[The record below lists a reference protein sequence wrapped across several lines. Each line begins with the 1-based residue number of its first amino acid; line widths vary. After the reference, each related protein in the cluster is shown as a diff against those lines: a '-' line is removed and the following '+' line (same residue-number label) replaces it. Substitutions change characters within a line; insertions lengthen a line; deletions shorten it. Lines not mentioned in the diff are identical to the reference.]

1 MSKRTMTAAIVGFL
15 VITGATV
22 GVGHADPADDALA
35 QLQELSRTAEQT
47 NEAVNAAQ
55 DDLDA
60 KLAAQTAAEQ
70 QRDSDAAAL
79 QTAQTKLAGYQTSVD
94 EFAVA
99 TYMSGQTGELG
110 AVLTATSPQGLI
122 DQLSLQRVIGTQL
135 ATTMADF
142 RAAREDTIKAA
153 AASAESA
160 AQAKTAADQAATVRA
175 GLMEKQS
182 ELQRKIAVVRAQYE
196 QLTPQQ
202 RVQLADPGPVPAGPE
217 VLAAPAPGLPEA
229 VPPVDNPANPA
240 APEAIPPGDVAAP
253 LPTSSGHGGI
263 VVQAALSK
271 IGSPYAW
278 GGTGPG
284 AFDCSGLVNWAYH
297 QAGIG
302 LPRSSYALAAN
313 GTPVSRDELQ
323 PGDVVNHYGDASH
336 SSIYIGDGMVVHA
349 STYGVPVR
357 VVPLDAAGPFFNA
370 RRY

>member
-1 MSKRTMTAAIVGFL
+1 MTAAIVGFL
-15 VITGATV
+15 VFTGSVT
-22 GVGHADPADDALA
+22 GIGHADPAEDALA
-35 QLQELSRTAEQT
+35 QLRELSRTAEQT

-70 QRDSDAAAL
+70 QRDTDAAAL
-79 QTAQTKLAGYQTSVD
+79 QTAQDKLGGYQARVD

-99 TYMSGQTGELG
+99 TYMSGRTGELG

-122 DQLSLQRVIGTQL
+122 DQLSLQRVIGSQL
-135 ATTMADF
+135 STTMADF
-142 RAAREDTIKAA
+142 RTAREDTVKAA
-153 AASAESA
+153 AASTESA
-160 AQAKTAADQAATVRA
+160 AQAKTAAEQAATVRA

-229 VPPVDNPANPA
+229 VPPVDNPADPA
-240 APEAIPPGDVAAP
+240 APAAPDAIPPGDVAAP
-253 LPTSSGHGGI
+253 IPVTSGHGGI

-278 GGTGPG
+278 GSAGPG
-284 AFDCSGLVNWAYH
+284 AFDCSGLVNWAYR
-297 QAGIG
+297 QAGVG

-313 GTPVSRDELQ
+313 GTPVSRGDLQ